1 MSDAVT
7 PQTAPQAESPD
18 TEGQDETLVETLQLE
33 RIEENLFRGRSPD
46 TRPGRIFGGQ
56 VIAQSLLA
64 AYETVETRH
73 CHSLHCYFIRPGDPT
88 VPIVFEV
95 DRSRDGGSFTTR
107 RVVAIQRGKQ
117 IFNLAASFKD
127 PEEGFSHQS
136 DMPAGPHWSELK
148 DEAELMAE
156 FMKNAPEEAKRW
168 MRGPRPIEMR
178 SADARTYFMGG
189 PKPPEAQNWF
199 RCRTPIGDD
208 AHMHQVILAYA
219 SDMNL
224 LSTAMRPHGVHWQ
237 TPGFQ
242 SASLDHAMWFHK
254 PTDFNQWHLYVHD
267 SPSASDGRGLIRG
280 QIYAEDGTLVASVAQ
295 EGLIRMKAAKD

>member
-1 MSDAVT
+1 MSETDA
-7 PQTAPQAESPD
+7 
-18 TEGQDETLVETLQLE
+18 QDETLVETLQLE
-33 RIEENLFRGRSPD
+33 RIEENLFRGTSPD
-46 TRPGRIFGGQ
+46 TSPGRIFGGQ

-64 AYETVETRH
+64 AYETVEARL

-127 PEEGFSHQS
+127 PEEGFRHQAER
-136 DMPAGPHWSELK
+136 PAGPHWSELR
-148 DEAELMAE
+148 DQHEVLRELM
-156 FMKNAPEEAKRW
+156 KDAPEQAKRW
-168 MRGPRPIEMR
+168 LSRPMPIEMR
-178 SADARTYFMGG
+178 SKDARTYWMEG
-189 PKPPEAQNWF
+189 PKEPTSQNWF

-208 AHMHQVILAYA
+208 PRMHQVILAYA

-224 LSTAMRPHGVHWQ
+224 LSTAMRPHQVHWQ

-242 SASLDHAMWFHK
+242 SASLDHAMWFHA
-254 PTDFNQWHLYVHD
+254 PTNFNDWHLYAHD

-280 QIYAEDGTLVASVAQ
+280 AIYAEDGTLIASVAQ
-295 EGLIRMKAAKD
+295 EGLMRMREAK

>member
-1 MSDAVT
+1 MSET
-7 PQTAPQAESPD
+7 PTPEQEA
-18 TEGQDETLVETLQLE
+18 QDETLVETLQLE
-33 RIEENLFRGRSPD
+33 RIEENLFRGTSPD
-46 TRPGRIFGGQ
+46 NAPGRIFGGQ

-64 AYETVETRH
+64 AYETVESRV

-107 RVVAIQRGKQ
+107 RVVAVQRGKQ

-127 PEEGFSHQS
+127 PEEGFFHQAQ
-136 DMPAGPHWSELK
+136 MPEGPHWSELQDQQEVMREMMK
-148 DEAELMAE
+148 D
-156 FMKNAPEEAKRW
+156 APEAAKRW
-168 MRGPRPIEMR
+168 LSRMPPIEMR
-178 SADARTYFMGG
+178 SKDARTYWMDGA
-189 PKPPEAQNWF
+189 PKEPVSQNWF

-224 LSTAMRPHGVHWQ
+224 LSTAMRPYGVHWQ

-254 PTDFNQWHLYVHD
+254 PADFNQWHLYVHD

-295 EGLIRMKAAKD
+295 EGLMRMRTPK

>member
-1 MSDAVT
+1 MSQTDA
-7 PQTAPQAESPD
+7 PE

-33 RIEENLFRGRSPD
+33 KIEMNLFRGTTPD
-46 TRPGRIFGGQ
+46 NSPGRIFGGQ

-64 AYETVETRH
+64 AYETVEDRV

-107 RVVAIQRGKQ
+107 RVVAVQHGKQ

-127 PEEGFSHQS
+127 PEEGFNHQAV
-136 DMPAGPHWSELK
+136 MPKGPHWSELR
-148 DEAELMAE
+148 DQMDVMREM
-156 FMKNAPEEAKRW
+156 MKNAPEQAKRW
-168 MRGPRPIEMR
+168 LSRSPPIEMR
-178 SADARTYFMGG
+178 SKDARTYWLSG
-189 PKPPEAQNWF
+189 KPQEPVSQNWF

-224 LSTAMRPHGVHWQ
+224 LSTAMRPYGVHWQ

-254 PTDFNQWHLYVHD
+254 STDFNQWHLYVHD
-267 SPSASDGRGLIRG
+267 SPSASDGRGFIRG
-280 QIYAEDGTLVASVAQ
+280 QIFAEDGTLVASVAQ
-295 EGLIRMKAAKD
+295 EGLMRMKPTK

>member
-1 MSDAVT
+1 MSEADA
-7 PQTAPQAESPD
+7 
-18 TEGQDETLVETLQLE
+18 QDETLVETLQLE
-33 RIEENLFRGRSPD
+33 RIEENLYRGTSPD
-46 TRPGRIFGGQ
+46 TQPGRIFGGQ

-64 AYETVETRH
+64 AYETVESRL

-107 RVVAIQRGKQ
+107 RVVAVQHGKQ

-127 PEEGFSHQS
+127 PEEGFHHQAT
-136 DMPAGPHWSELK
+136 MPAGPHWSELK
-148 DEAELMAE
+148 DQREMMLELM
-156 FMKNAPEEAKRW
+156 KDAPEQAKRW
-168 MRGPRPIEMR
+168 LSRPMPIEMR
-178 SADARTYFMGG
+178 SQDARTYWMDG
-189 PKPPEAQNWF
+189 PKEPMAQNWF
-199 RCRTPIGDD
+199 RCRTPIGNE
-208 AHMHQVILAYA
+208 ARMHQVILAYA

-254 PTDFNQWHLYVHD
+254 AANFNDWHLYVHD

-280 QIYAEDGTLVASVAQ
+280 SIYAEDGTLVASVAQ
-295 EGLIRMKAAKD
+295 EGLMRMRAAK

>member
-1 MSDAVT
+1 MSETDAPET
-7 PQTAPQAESPD
+7 Q
-18 TEGQDETLVETLQLE
+18 GQDETLVETLQLE
-33 RIEENLFRGRSPD
+33 RIEMNLFRGTSPD
-46 TRPGRIFGGQ
+46 TSPGRIFGGQ

-64 AYETVETRH
+64 AYETIESRV

-107 RVVAIQRGKQ
+107 RVVAVQHGKQ

-127 PEEGFSHQS
+127 PEEGFHHQAE
-136 DMPAGPHWSELK
+136 MPKGPHWSELK
-148 DEAELMAE
+148 DQAEMMRELM
-156 FMKNAPEEAKRW
+156 KDAPEAAKRW
-168 MRGPRPIEMR
+168 LSRTPPIEMR
-178 SADARTYFMGG
+178 AADARTYWMDG
-189 PKPPEAQNWF
+189 PKEPISQSWF

-208 AHMHQVILAYA
+208 AHMQQVVLAYA

-237 TPGFQ
+237 TKDFQ

-254 PTDFNQWHLYVHD
+254 ATDFNQWHLYAQD
-267 SPSASDGRGLIRG
+267 SPSAWDGRGLIRG
-280 QIYAEDGTLVASVAQ
+280 SIYAEDGTLVASVAQ
-295 EGLIRMKAAKD
+295 EGLMRMRTAK